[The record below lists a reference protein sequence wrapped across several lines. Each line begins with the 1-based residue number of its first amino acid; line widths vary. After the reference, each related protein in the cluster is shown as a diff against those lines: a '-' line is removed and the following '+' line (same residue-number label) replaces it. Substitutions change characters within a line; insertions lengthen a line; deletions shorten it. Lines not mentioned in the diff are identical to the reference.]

1 MTRRS
6 CVAERL
12 LCDDDSLGSG
22 CIRLSS
28 AFMLEGVVLLRLHW
42 FNPRYRAG
50 WIVKIVDYECCATD
64 STCWSRVEGQVSWSL
79 GDETLVGG
87 EGD

>member
-1 MTRRS
+1 M
-6 CVAERL
+6 
-12 LCDDDSLGSG
+12 
-22 CIRLSS
+22 
-28 AFMLEGVVLLRLHW
+28 LLRLHW

-87 EGD
+87 REIEERERWRGKNGEVLELEAGEAG